1 MRAGITTRGT
11 QWGVAATLLIVA
23 VGFQADAIVNK
34 IIDKVGLTG
43 PDGKPLSFRIDQL
56 VTTLLAPA
64 EKAGEGGKPAKD
76 SIGSDVQTF
85 ILAAAALFFLSMI
98 GGMFYAIGRIG
109 LGSRGGGESLI
120 KLFFALLAAL
130 AVYSIL
136 A

>member
-1 MRAGITTRGT
+1 MQAWIRTRGT
-11 QWGVAATLLIVA
+11 QWGVAATLLIMA
-23 VGFQADAIVNK
+23 VGFQVDAIVNK
-34 IIDKVGLTG
+34 IITKVGLTG
-43 PDGKPLSFRIDQL
+43 LNFQIDKL

-64 EKAGEGGKPAKD
+64 ETAGAGGVPAKD

-85 ILAAAALFFLSMI
+85 ILAAAALFFLAMI

>member
-1 MRAGITTRGT
+1 MQAGIRTRGT
-11 QWGVAATLLIVA
+11 QWGVAATLSIMA

-43 PDGKPLSFRIDQL
+43 LNFQIDKL

-64 EKAGEGGKPAKD
+64 ETAGKDGKPAAN

-85 ILAAAALFFLSMI
+85 ILAAAALFFLAMI

>member
-1 MRAGITTRGT
+1 MTG
-11 QWGVAATLLIVA
+11 LN
-23 VGFQADAIVNK
+23 FQ
-34 IIDKVGLTG
+34 IDK
-43 PDGKPLSFRIDQL
+43 L

-64 EKAGEGGKPAKD
+64 ETAGKDGKPADK

-85 ILAAAALFFLSMI
+85 ILAAAALFFLAMI

>member
-1 MRAGITTRGT
+1 MHARITTRGT
-11 QWGVAATLLIVA
+11 RWGVAATLLIMA

-34 IIDKVGLTG
+34 IITKVGLTG
-43 PDGKPLSFRIDQL
+43 LDFQIDKL

-64 EKAGEGGKPAKD
+64 EAPGKGGVPADK

-85 ILAAAALFFLSMI
+85 ILAAAALFFLAMI